1 MERSKVNEILLEG
14 DRFIRSFG
22 YVMPPFAY
30 WSPEEM
36 KRRVSDDS
44 ALIRQS
50 RLGWDITDY
59 GQGKFDELGLFLFTV
74 RNGSVDDLKA
84 GKGMLYAEKIMI
96 SRENQISPMHTHA
109 LKAEDI
115 INRGGGKLVIELF
128 SSTPDGQIDR
138 EAPVEVL
145 TDGASSIYGGD
156 AVAGVINFILRDDFE
171 GAETTA
177 SYGTV
182 TEGRMEEYRFS
193 QTAGT
198 AWDSGNVLG
207 AYDYSSRDNLTL
219 ADRPGI
225 GLFQPR
231 LAGDVLPEPRLLD
244 LLPAQTRHSL
254 LLSGRQQVGSKLSLS
269 ASGLYSQRDTERTR
283 FNQNTSIDTYDT
295 RSEGI
300 TLALGAEYEIGSSW
314 AASLDASYG
323 QIRNKQ
329 ARFRI
334 EHGMSPVSDHETD
347 RENCL
352 RRISGTS

>member
-44 ALIRQS
+44 SLIKQS

-59 GQGKFDELGLFLFTV
+59 GQGRFDELGLFLFTV

-145 TDGASSIYGGD
+145 TDGTMRK
-156 AVAGVINFILRDDFE
+156 LK
-171 GAETTA
+171 
-177 SYGTV
+177 
-182 TEGRMEEYRFS
+182 
-193 QTAGT
+193 
-198 AWDSGNVLG
+198 
-207 AYDYSSRDNLTL
+207 
-219 ADRPGI
+219 
-225 GLFQPR
+225 
-231 LAGDVLPEPRLLD
+231 AGD
-244 LLPAQTRHSL
+244 
-254 LLSGRQQVGSKLSLS
+254 KLSLS
-269 ASGLYSQRDTERTR
+269 PGESVTLLPGQWHAFWGEGGDVLIGEVSTVNDDLTDNIFAEPVGRFSTIVEDT
-283 FNQNTSIDTYDT
+283 DPVHLLVADYDHF
-295 RSEGI
+295 
-300 TLALGAEYEIGSSW
+300 L
-314 AASLDASYG
+314 
-323 QIRNKQ
+323 
-329 ARFRI
+329 
-334 EHGMSPVSDHETD
+334 
-347 RENCL
+347 
-352 RRISGTS
+352 